1 VLLPVGVNSG
11 DNPHPIPE
19 EEYHMKEKIEKLKAA
34 QSLYS
39 EKNEF
44 SVGQIVTWKDGM
56 RNKKNDGPF
65 VVVEVITTPLR
76 DPSSEAGSPYYRE
89 NLDIVLGSI
98 DRDGDFLCFHYD
110 SARMRPLSI

>member
-1 VLLPVGVNSG
+1 
-11 DNPHPIPE
+11 
-19 EEYHMKEKIEKLKAA
+19 MKKKIEKLKAA

-56 RNKKNDGPF
+56 KNKNSDGPF

-76 DPSSEAGSPYYRE
+76 DQNGEAGSPYYRE
-89 NLDIVLGSI
+89 NLDIVLGSL
-98 DRDGDFLCFHYD
+98 DEDGDFLCFHYD